1 MVTAKISHNLTDNQ
15 LIKALAALADSSGIG
30 EELQKAIKA
39 KTSKCACDDQAPREP
54 RRPAVRHLYHQFL
67 RQFDEANRD
76 IERYAREIMAE

>member
-1 MVTAKISHNLTDNQ
+1 VKATVNHNLTDEQ

-39 KTSKCACDDQAPREP
+39 KTAKCACDDQTPREP
-54 RRPAVRHLYHQFL
+54 RHPAVRHLYHQFL